1 MYVQI
6 DSKNIVLGYSSNQM
20 LDNDIE
26 IEDDLLDKIFERC
39 PLFYIYN
46 SDANTFEYSEELYV
60 EYQNNKNN
68 IKDDKDILLE
78 EVSKTKIALM
88 QQKDIN
94 KNILKEAS
102 ENKIAVMQQQE
113 INKNLITEI
122 ANLKVINMKG
132 SN

>member
-20 LDNDIE
+20 LDNDIK

-46 SDANTFEYSEELYV
+46 SDTNTFEYSEELYV

-88 QQKDIN
+88 QQQDIN